1 VRLGGQPGWGSTR
14 RSSRDM
20 ARHRAADKAFCSAE
34 TALQKYNSLSQ
45 GRAERRYT
53 GSTDLELYLS
63 SGQG

>member
-1 VRLGGQPGWGSTR
+1 
-14 RSSRDM
+14 M